1 MLSLSG
7 PRTVVPLIL
16 QQRRHENLRT
26 TKAIGNAGDA
36 DDERCMGDVHG
47 QVRWSWRGEACE
59 VEVRRMEYAYVY
71 IVTKD

>member
-36 DDERCMGDVHG
+36 DDERCMGDV